1 MYTDFA
7 LHFTASAL
15 YRYYMID
22 LIYLTS
28 CKLFCNN
35 GNFYGETHFQ
45 GEQLNVH
52 SCKFMLVMFFS
63 QYLNYK

>member
-22 LIYLTS
+22 L
-28 CKLFCNN
+28 
-35 GNFYGETHFQ
+35 NFLQ
-45 GEQLNVH
+45 IIL
-52 SCKFMLVMFFS
+52 
-63 QYLNYK
+63 